1 MRLYRAFPFD
11 AEAKP
16 SEPGGALFAP
26 RGPAGRI
33 ANPKLYTELYVSSS
47 AAGALSEAFGRLD
60 TWTEEM
66 LALRDR
72 PYALATYELRDDRAA
87 VCDLDNAA
95 RLLAYDLHPSEV
107 VAGDRSVTQA
117 WAARVYSSGKWAGI
131 SWWSR
136 YDSRW
141 RSLGLWNRKHLRL
154 NDRPERLTI
163 RHAAVREAADL
174 LPRRL
179 QGAGIVASR
188 R

>member
-1 MRLYRAFPFD
+1 MRLYRVFPFD

-26 RGPAGRI
+26 PGGAGRI
-33 ANPKLYTELYVSSS
+33 ANPKLYAELYISSS
-47 AAGALSEAFGRLD
+47 VAGALSEAFGRFD
-60 TWTEEM
+60 TWTEKM

-72 PYALATYELRDDRAA
+72 SCALATYELPDDRAD

-95 RLLAYDLHPSEV
+95 RLLAYDLRPSEV
-107 VAGDRSVTQA
+107 GARDRNVTRA
-117 WAARVYSSGKWAGI
+117 WAERIYRSGKWTGI

-141 RSLGLWNRKHLRL
+141 RSFALWNCKFLRL
-154 NDRPERLTI
+154 TELPEPLTI
-163 RHAAVREAADL
+163 RHAAVREAAEL

>member
-87 VCDLDNAA
+87 VCDLDKAA

-136 YDSRW
+136 YNSRW